1 MAALLIAATGDR
13 RFDGR
18 GGGSLGFRLPYVL
31 THTAVDCNS
40 KSRPHRDCDIA
51 FYAVILRGVLQRG
64 VERLWFVHML
74 VLGHCTTLPFIL

>member
-1 MAALLIAATGDR
+1 MAALLIAATRDR

-40 KSRPHRDCDIA
+40 KSRPHRDR
-51 FYAVILRGVLQRG
+51 ILRDYFTRGVLQRG